1 MKSSTPPAADPA
13 PGGAPGGSTDGTAV
27 REARVWDAPVRLFH
41 WLLLLLLG
49 LSWYTGEVGG
59 LDEMTWHMWSGY
71 AVLAL
76 VLARVAW
83 GLVGSTSARFG
94 HFLYGPGEAIR
105 YAAGLAR
112 RKPPHYP
119 GHTPLGGWMIA
130 AMLACLLVQTGTG
143 LFANDDIFTEGPL
156 VPWIS
161 KDLSDW
167 LTTIHKWNFELLLVL
182 AGVHVAA
189 VAFYAVVLRQNL
201 VKAMFTGRK
210 PLEDGAA
217 PPALRFVNPVLALV
231 IVACTAG
238 GVWLL
243 VRSGGGGG

>member
-1 MKSSTPPAADPA
+1 MKSSTPPTAVPAAGSPA
-13 PGGAPGGSTDGTAV
+13 PGGTEAGGAS
-27 REARVWDAPVRLFH
+27 EARIWDAPVRLFH
-41 WLLLLLLG
+41 WLLVLLLG

-83 GLVGSTSARFG
+83 GLVGSTTARFG

-130 AMLACLLVQTGTG
+130 LMLACLLVQTATG

-156 VPWIS
+156 LPWVS
-161 KDLSDW
+161 KEVSDW
-167 LTTIHKWNFELLLVL
+167 LTTMHKWNFELLLVL

-210 PLEDGAA
+210 PLA
-217 PPALRFVNPVLALV
+217 PGEQPPPLRFANPVIAIA
-231 IVACTAG
+231 IVACTAT

-243 VRSGGGGG
+243 VRSGAGG

>member
-1 MKSSTPPAADPA
+1 MKSSTPPVSDTAAPPA
-13 PGGAPGGSTDGTAV
+13 AGQPGPGGTSET
-27 REARVWDAPVRLFH
+27 RVWDVPVRLFH
-41 WLLLLLLG
+41 WLLFLLLG
-49 LSWYTGEVGG
+49 VSWYTGEVGG

-76 VLARVAW
+76 VLFRVAW
-83 GLVGSTSARFG
+83 GVVGSTTARFG

-130 AMLACLLVQTGTG
+130 LMLVCLLVQTGTG

-156 VPWIS
+156 VSWVA
-161 KDLSDW
+161 KETSDW

-189 VAFYAVVLRQNL
+189 VAFYAVVLRKNL

-210 PLEDGAA
+210 PLDADA
-217 PPALRFVNPVLALV
+217 PRAPLRFVNPALALV
-231 IVACTAG
+231 IVACAAG

-243 VRSGGGGG
+243 VG